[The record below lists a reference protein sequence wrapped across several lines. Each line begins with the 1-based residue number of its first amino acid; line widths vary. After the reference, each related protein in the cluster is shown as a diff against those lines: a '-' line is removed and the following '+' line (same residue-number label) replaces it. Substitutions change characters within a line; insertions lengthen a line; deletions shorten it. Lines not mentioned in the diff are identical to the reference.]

1 MKTLKHFDIVKMPI
15 ITEKA
20 TSVTANAQ
28 YTFEVALSA
37 SKPEIKE
44 AIEHIYKV
52 KVKAVNT
59 LISKGKNKVFR
70 GFQGQRSDTK
80 KAYIT
85 LDEGQRIDMSTEL

>member
-20 TSVTANAQ
+20 TNITANAQ
-28 YTFEVALSA
+28 YTFEVCIHA
-37 SKPEIKE
+37 SKPEIKQ

-59 LISKGKNKVFR
+59 LVNKGKNKIFR
-70 GFQGQRSDTK
+70 GHQGQRSDTK

-85 LDEGQRIDMSTEL
+85 LSEGQKIDMSTEL

>member
-1 MKTLKHFDIVKMPI
+1 MKTLKHFDIVKMPV

-20 TSVTANAQ
+20 TNITAANQ
-28 YTFEVALSA
+28 YTFEVSIDA
-37 SKPEIKE
+37 SKPEIKQ

-59 LISKGKNKVFR
+59 LINKGKTKIFR
-70 GFQGQRSDTK
+70 GHQGQRSDTK

-85 LDEGQRIDMSTEL
+85 LDAGQKIDMSTEL